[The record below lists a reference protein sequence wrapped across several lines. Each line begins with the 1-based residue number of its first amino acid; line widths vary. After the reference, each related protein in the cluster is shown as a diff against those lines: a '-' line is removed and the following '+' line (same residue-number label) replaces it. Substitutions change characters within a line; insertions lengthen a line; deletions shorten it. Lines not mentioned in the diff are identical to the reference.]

1 MVEKANLLKL
11 SQEND
16 VMKES
21 DYLKVNQTQKLIRI
35 DSNVKELAQKHYII

>member
-1 MVEKANLLKL
+1 MREKANLVKL

-16 VMKES
+16 VVKES

-35 DSNVKELAQKHYII
+35 DLKV